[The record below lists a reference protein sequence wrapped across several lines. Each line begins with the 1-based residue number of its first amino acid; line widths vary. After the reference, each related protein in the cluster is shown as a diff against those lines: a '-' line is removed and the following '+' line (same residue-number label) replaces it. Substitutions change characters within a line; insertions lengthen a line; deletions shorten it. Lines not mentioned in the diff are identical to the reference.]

1 MIDDTEN
8 IYDAILMTDLR
19 CIKLQLCQWKY
30 NPLVNKNKMALGKIM
45 SVTPMFVLKH
55 HECFW

>member
-30 NPLVNKNKMALGKIM
+30 
-45 SVTPMFVLKH
+45 
-55 HECFW
+55 